1 MLNALQ
7 PRLFQPL
14 GQRFIAKTLLICS
27 CSKGAY
33 GRGKP
38 VYRNRSDS
46 HQIFT
51 VNAEYNPVNYLRKK
65 TVERLNL
72 NSSEVLS
79 AKDEW
84 DPDGLFVLRSND
96 GCGCV
101 RVSINFLREPH
112 FWSCLRYSLAM
123 DSGDCPRKNL
133 VKSVQFRKVC
143 RMGP

>member
-14 GQRFIAKTLLICS
+14 GQRFTAKTLLICS

-51 VNAEYNPVNYLRKK
+51 VYAKYNPVNYLRKK

-79 AKDEW
+79 AEEGW
-84 DPDGLFVLRSND
+84 DPDGLFVLVGDDFCRHFRRWHFL
-96 GCGCV
+96 CV
-101 RVSINFLREPH
+101 EANLAQESGGRWKS
-112 FWSCLRYSLAM
+112 SL
-123 DSGDCPRKNL
+123 
-133 VKSVQFRKVC
+133 
-143 RMGP
+143 